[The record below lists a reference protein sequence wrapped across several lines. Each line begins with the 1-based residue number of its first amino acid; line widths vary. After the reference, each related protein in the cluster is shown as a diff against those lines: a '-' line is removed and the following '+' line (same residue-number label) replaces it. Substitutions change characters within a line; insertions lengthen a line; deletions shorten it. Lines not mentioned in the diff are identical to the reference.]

1 MPRSSL
7 PLMPVM
13 LLVAG
18 CAGESPVE
26 ESAATTVDKAH
37 LQEVEQWRQERR
49 TSLEQPD
56 GWFSL
61 VGLFWLE
68 QPESTCGSDPSSA
81 VRLPDSAPARAGV
94 FRMSDGGV
102 EFEAN
107 PDAGVLVDGQVTTRG
122 VAPEGRKRNN
132 GPEGDK
138 RNMLATDVEGEPT
151 VIEVGSIKLYLIDR
165 GGRIGVRVKDSQ
177 SPALLAFD
185 GLENFAVDPQ
195 WRTEARFVPYDPP
208 RQIAVPTVLG
218 TIAEQPSPGAVEF
231 ELAAA
236 SHRLDVLSG
245 GDEEYFI
252 VFGDASNGKQTYGG
266 GRFLSAVAADEAG
279 RVVLD
284 FNQAYN
290 PPCAFT
296 PYATC
301 PLPPRQNRLAL
312 AVHAGEKNYAGG
324 IEH

>member
-1 MPRSSL
+1 MRRPNPSL
-7 PLMPVM
+7 LLPI

-18 CAGESPVE
+18 CTGEPPAEPPAV
-26 ESAATTVDKAH
+26 AVADDAH
-37 LQEVEQWRQERR
+37 FQAVEQWRKERHA
-49 TSLEQPD
+49 SLEQPG

-68 QPESTCGSDPSSA
+68 EAASTCGSDPSST
-81 VRLPDSAPARAGV
+81 VRLPDSAPAHVGV

-102 EFEAN
+102 AFEAD
-107 PDAGVLVDGQVTTRG
+107 PDAGVTVDGQPAARVS
-122 VAPEGRKRNN
+122 
-132 GPEGDK
+132 
-138 RNMLATDVEGEPT
+138 LATDVEGEPT
-151 VIEVGSIKLYLIDR
+151 VVEVGSVKLFLIDR

-177 SPALLAFD
+177 SPALLAFA
-185 GLENFAVDPQ
+185 GLENFPLDSQ
-195 WRTEARFVPYDPP
+195 WRIEARFAPYDPP

-236 SHRLDVLSG
+236 SHRLDVLPG

-252 VFGDASNGKQTYGG
+252 VFGDASNGKETYGG
-266 GRFLSAVAADEAG
+266 GRFLHAAAADEAG

-284 FNQAYN
+284 FNKAYN

-312 AVHAGEKNYAGG
+312 AVHAGEKTYAGG
-324 IEH
+324 VEH